1 VPQAWAAGTPF
12 VLLQVMLGIW
22 PDAPNGRL
30 YVDPA
35 LPDWLPDVTLFD
47 LRLGRR
53 TFDVRFWR
61 DGPDTKFEVLRGD
74 GRSVVHRAVTEM
86 ANLDTLVTQ
95 AAAT

>member
-1 VPQAWAAGTPF
+1 
-12 VLLQVMLGIW
+12 
-22 PDAPNGRL
+22 
-30 YVDPA
+30 
-35 LPDWLPDVTLFD
+35 VTLFD
-47 LRLGRR
+47 LRLGRK

>member
-1 VPQAWAAGTPF
+1 
-12 VLLQVMLGIW
+12 
-22 PDAPNGRL
+22 
-30 YVDPA
+30 
-35 LPDWLPDVTLFD
+35 
-47 LRLGRR
+47 
-53 TFDVRFWR
+53 VRFWR